1 MSNAQLHRGSVDE
14 IDARTLYRLL
24 QLRSEVFVLEQ
35 ACPYQDLDGR
45 DLEPATRHLWI
56 TADDGTV
63 ASELRILRNIGPDG
77 AVAYQIGRVCTH
89 RAHRGRGHT
98 RWLMTEALAE
108 IGDHECRIEAQ
119 KYLAEMYAGHGFSIS
134 GDEYLEDGIPH
145 IPMIRAAG
153 SSVESAGD
161 GGE

>member
-1 MSNAQLHRGSVDE
+1 MDE

-35 ACPYQDLDGR
+35 ACPYQDPTAATSNPRPGTCGSPPTTAPWPPNPDPAQHRSRRRGR
-45 DLEPATRHLWI
+45 LSDR
-56 TADDGTV
+56 
-63 ASELRILRNIGPDG
+63 
-77 AVAYQIGRVCTH
+77 RVCTH

-119 KYLAEMYAGHGFSIS
+119 KYLAEMYAGHGFPFPETSI
-134 GDEYLEDGIPH
+134 
-145 IPMIRAAG
+145 
-153 SSVESAGD
+153 
-161 GGE
+161 